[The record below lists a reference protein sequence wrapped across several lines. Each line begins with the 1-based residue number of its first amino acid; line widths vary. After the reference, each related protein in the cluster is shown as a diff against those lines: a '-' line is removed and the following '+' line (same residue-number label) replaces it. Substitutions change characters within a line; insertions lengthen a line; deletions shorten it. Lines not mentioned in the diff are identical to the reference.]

1 MTTTDTLTTAELL
14 EARDLLD
21 SWDTGTRRAYLLG
34 TRVGRQQTLDA
45 LDAYTA
51 ENVARFVNHGL
62 GTPPWITRPIA
73 GHDRPVSDAERVA
86 MFPQRHEST
95 IGDRRAA

>member
-1 MTTTDTLTTAELL
+1 MSAAETLTTGELMDARSLL
-14 EARDLLD
+14 ESPDARDRHIL
-21 SWDTGTRRAYLLG
+21 LLG
-34 TRVGRQQTLDA
+34 TRIGRAQVLDA

-51 ENVARFVNHGL
+51 ANVARFVNHGL

-86 MFPQRHEST
+86 MFPQRQGST
-95 IGDRRAA
+95 IEVRRAA